1 MLKETITYNDLD
13 GNKITEDFYFH
24 MTKAD
29 VIEWNF
35 SEEGGL
41 EEHIKRIQE
50 TQDQKQIIKLLKD
63 IILMSFGRKSEDGI
77 RFIKREEDAL
87 RFRETDA
94 YSELFMKLA
103 SDEKELERFIKGI
116 LPKDLP
122 QPQDKKA
129 PAKKKAAE

>member
-24 MTKAD
+24 MSKAD
-29 VIEWNF
+29 LIEWNF
-35 SEEGGL
+35 EEEGGL
-41 EEHIKRIQE
+41 EGYIKKIQE
-50 TQDQKQIIKLLKD
+50 TENQKEMVQLIKT
-63 IILMSFGRKSEDGI
+63 IILKSFGKRSEDGI
-77 RFIKREEDAL
+77 RFIKTEENAA

-116 LPKDLP
+116 IPKDLP
-122 QPQDKKA
+122 QPQDRKA
-129 PAKKKAAE
+129 PAKKKATE